1 MRRPAILL
9 SLAVVSLA
17 AAAAAAV
24 FSRLPPQPVPGPV
37 VVVQPPLPPPPPP
50 PVADP
55 TPAPVQVNAEGPLA
69 VTAKLAR
76 QWLDP
81 RGGAQY
87 LEIDLTAAGVSG
99 QGGKAAVNAVLVIDR
114 SGSMSGPKI
123 EKAREAARQL
133 VSSLDGE
140 DRLSIVDF
148 ASDAHL
154 LFASTAMTAVAKE
167 RALGLVAGITATTGT
182 NLSAALELAA
192 PQLRAGRGGGRTD
205 KVFLAS
211 DGQAN
216 EGVYER
222 TALERLSARQLE
234 GATMSTFG
242 IGDDYDE
249 ELMTTLALQAGG
261 RARFIEQAGELPE
274 AIRAELARAAAVV
287 ARGVKL
293 EVHGSAG
300 ARVERVLGLRPE
312 KDGTL
317 RLPDFAAGETRR
329 VLVKLRLPA
338 NANANSN
345 TQGARFAHVSV
356 RCEDA
361 AGKPFQAQAE
371 ASAAYTADARL
382 LAAPA
387 GEAEEWGARAEM
399 ADVAQQAVRAQ
410 ERGDRAEAAR
420 QVAELHRVAKEA
432 ALARPAAAPRMM
444 QAAGGWS
451 GLLGAS
457 ASGAPAE
464 KKRAKQEAYDTLNAP
479 VAGW

>member
-1 MRRPAILL
+1 VDPT
-9 SLAVVSLA
+9 
-17 AAAAAAV
+17 
-24 FSRLPPQPVPGPV
+24 
-37 VVVQPPLPPPPPP
+37 PP
-50 PVADP
+50 PV
-55 TPAPVQVNAEGPLA
+55 QVDAQGPLA

-87 LEIDLTAAGVSG
+87 LEIDLTAAGVAG
-99 QGGKAAVNAVLVIDR
+99 QGGKGAVNAVLVIDR

-133 VSSLDGE
+133 ISSLDGE

-154 LFASTAMTAVAKE
+154 LFASTAMSAVAKE
-167 RALGLVAGITATTGT
+167 RALGLVAGIMATTGT
-182 NLSAALELAA
+182 NISAALELAA

-234 GATMSTFG
+234 GATVSTFG

-249 ELMTTLALQAGG
+249 DLMTALALQAGG

-293 EVHGSAG
+293 EVQGSAG
-300 ARVERVLGLRPE
+300 AQVERVLGLRAE

-317 RLPDFAAGETRR
+317 RLPDFSAGETRR
-329 VLVKLRLPA
+329 VLVKLRLPQ
-338 NANANSN
+338 N
-345 TQGARFAHVSV
+345 TTGQGAARFAHVSV

-361 AGKPFQAQAE
+361 AGKQYQAQAE
-371 ASAAYTADARL
+371 ASASYTADARL
-382 LAAPA
+382 LSAPA
-387 GEAEEWGARAEM
+387 GEAEEWGAKAEM
-399 ADVAQQAVRAQ
+399 ADVAQRAVRAQ
-410 ERGDRAEAAR
+410 ESGDRAEAAR

-432 ALARPAAAPRMM
+432 AMARPAAAPMVM
-444 QAAGGWS
+444 KAAGGWS

-457 ASGAPAE
+457 ERGAPAD
-464 KKRAKQEAYDTLNAP
+464 KKRAKQSAYDTLNAP
-479 VAGW
+479 AAGW

>member
-9 SLAVVSLA
+9 SLAVVSFA

-24 FSRLPPQPVPGPV
+24 FLRLPQTPPGPGPV
-37 VVVQPPLPPPPPP
+37 AVGQPPAPLPSLPPVPE
-50 PVADP
+50 
-55 TPAPVQVNAEGPLA
+55 PAPLPVQADGQGPLA

-87 LEIDLTAAGVSG
+87 LEIDLTAAGASG
-99 QGGKAAVNAVLVIDR
+99 QSGKAAVNAVLVIDR

-123 EKAREAARQL
+123 EKAREAARHL
-133 VSSLDGE
+133 ISSLDGE

-154 LFASTAMTAVAKE
+154 LFASTSMNAVAKE

-222 TALERLSARQLE
+222 TALERLSARSLE
-234 GATMSTFG
+234 GATLSTFG
-242 IGDDYDE
+242 LGDDYDE
-249 ELMTTLALQAGG
+249 DLMTALALQAGG

-287 ARGVKL
+287 AREVRL
-293 EVHGSAG
+293 EVRGSAG
-300 ARVERVLGLRPE
+300 AHVERVLGLRAG

-317 RLPDFAAGETRR
+317 RLPDFSAGETRR
-329 VLVKLRLPA
+329 VLVKLRLPD
-338 NANANSN
+338 SN
-345 TQGARFAHVSV
+345 TQGAARFAQVSV
-356 RCEDA
+356 RCADL
-361 AGKPFQAQAE
+361 AGKQFSAQAE
-371 ASAAYTADARL
+371 ASASYTADARL

-410 ERGDRAEAAR
+410 ERGDGAEATR

-432 ALARPAAAPRMM
+432 ALARPAAAPAMM
-444 QAAGGWS
+444 KAAGGWS

-457 ASGAPAE
+457 ERGAPAD

-479 VAGW
+479 AAGR

>member
-9 SLAVVSLA
+9 SLAVLSLA
-17 AAAAAAV
+17 AAAVAAV
-24 FSRLPPQPVPGPV
+24 FSRLPTQPISGPGPV
-37 VVVQPPLPPPPPP
+37 VVVQPPPPPPPL
-50 PVADP
+50 VADP
-55 TPAPVQVNAEGPLA
+55 TPVPVQVDGQSPLA
-69 VTAKLAR
+69 VTARLAR

-87 LEIDLTAAGVSG
+87 LEIDLTAAGVPG
-99 QGGKAAVNAVLVIDR
+99 QSGKAAVNAVLVIDR

-123 EKAREAARQL
+123 EKAREAAREL
-133 VSSLDGE
+133 IRSLDGE

-154 LFASTAMTAVAKE
+154 LFASTLMSAVAKE

-216 EGVYER
+216 EGVFER
-222 TALERLSARQLE
+222 TALERLAARQLE
-234 GATMSTFG
+234 GATLSTFG
-242 IGDDYDE
+242 LGDDYDE
-249 ELMTTLALQAGG
+249 DLMTALALQAGG

-274 AIRAELARAAAVV
+274 AIRAELARAASVV

-293 EVHGSAG
+293 EVQGSAG
-300 ARVERVLGLRPE
+300 ARIERVLGLRAE

-338 NANANSN
+338 NSN
-345 TQGARFAHVSV
+345 TQGAARFAHVSV

-361 AGKPFQAQAE
+361 SGKQFQAQAE
-371 ASAAYTADARL
+371 ASASYTADARL

-387 GEAEEWGARAEM
+387 GEAEEWGAKAEM
-399 ADVAQQAVRAQ
+399 ADAAQQAVRAQ
-410 ERGDRAEAAR
+410 ERGDGAEAAR
-420 QVAELHRVAKEA
+420 QVNELHRVAKEA
-432 ALARPAAAPRMM
+432 ALARPAAAPSMM
-444 QAAGGWS
+444 KAAGGWS
-451 GLLGAS
+451 ALLGAS
-457 ASGAPAE
+457 ERGAPAD
-464 KKRAKQEAYDTLNAP
+464 KKRAKQSAYDMLNAP
-479 VAGW
+479 VDGW